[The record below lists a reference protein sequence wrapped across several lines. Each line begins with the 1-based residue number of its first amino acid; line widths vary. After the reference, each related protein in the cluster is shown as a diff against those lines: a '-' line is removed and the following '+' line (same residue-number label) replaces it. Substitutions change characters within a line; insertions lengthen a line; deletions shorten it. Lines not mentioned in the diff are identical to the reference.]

1 MRLMLLPLALL
12 PLAVAVP
19 AADAAPAPA
28 CGGLR
33 ATIVGTERG
42 DFITGTP
49 GRDVIVARGGD
60 DQVRGRGGDDVI
72 CGGDGADRLFG
83 DGGDDRLY
91 GERDRLDRI
100 PGRTWLDG
108 DTLDGGRGDDRL
120 DVGHDARR
128 TSGHRNADVV
138 SFESATR
145 GVRVSLASARVGSAV
160 GQGRDR
166 IVVTP
171 TVGVVGSPHDDVVV
185 GSAYDDHVTG
195 NAGDDVI
202 RTGAGDDTVYAETY
216 AARPGDDVVD
226 LGAGDDLV
234 VSASGRDRLLGGPGN
249 DTLEVSGA
257 EPVRVDGGAGD
268 DSVTVTASR
277 VDGSD
282 VRGGDGADLVL
293 LRAWGAPL
301 AVDLRI
307 GALTFAGGD
316 GAIDGFEQHHL
327 TGDASYVFHGTQ
339 GPDRVVVLTGG
350 GLRAW
355 TYGGDDFVGGSE
367 LDDVLDLGEGTD
379 EAYGVAGT
387 DTCVGVELGDC

>member
-1 MRLMLLPLALL
+1 MRLTLLPLALL
-12 PLAVAVP
+12 PLLAIAP
-19 AADAAPAPA
+19 AADAAVPT
-28 CGGLR
+28 CDGLR

-42 DFITGTP
+42 DFLTGTP
-49 GRDVIVARGGD
+49 GRDVIVALGGD

-91 GERDRLDRI
+91 GGRDRLNRI
-100 PGRTWLDG
+100 PGRAWLDG
-108 DTLDGGRGDDRL
+108 DTLDGGRGDDLL
-120 DVGHDARR
+120 DVGHDGRR

-138 SFESATR
+138 SYESASR
-145 GVRVSLASARVGSAV
+145 GVRVSLAEGRIGTAT

-166 IVVTP
+166 IVVSP
-171 TVGVVGSPHDDVVV
+171 AVGVVGSAHDDVIT
-185 GSAYDDHVTG
+185 GSSYDDHVTG

-202 RTGAGDDTVYAETY
+202 RTGAGDDRVYAETY

-234 VSASGRDRLLGGPGN
+234 VSASGRDRLVGGAGA
-249 DTLEVSGA
+249 DTIEVSGA
-257 EPVRVDGGAGD
+257 EPVQVDAGAGD
-268 DSVTVTASR
+268 DTVTVSVSR

-282 VRGGDGADLVL
+282 VRGGDGRDLVL
-293 LRAWGAPL
+293 LRAWEAPL
-301 AVDLRI
+301 TVDLRV
-307 GALTFAGGD
+307 GTLVLDGGD
-316 GAIDGFEQHHL
+316 GAIGGFEEHHL
-327 TGDASYVFHGTQ
+327 TGDASYVFQGTE

-350 GLRAW
+350 GLQAW
-355 TYGGDDFVGGSE
+355 THGGDDFVAGSE
-367 LDDVLDLGEGTD
+367 LDDLLDLGEGTD